1 MRLKAAM
8 PEKLLASLPNWLAF
22 PTKVGNHGFPLVLPF
37 LELRR
42 DKLAVFGQDLAA
54 GGGWFL
60 SLSTKNPAFH
70 RESGV

>member
-1 MRLKAAM
+1 M
-8 PEKLLASLPNWLAF
+8 PEKPLASLPNWLAF

-54 GGGWFL
+54 GKILFFPK
-60 SLSTKNPAFH
+60 SIKNPAFH